1 MVPRHVLNITV
12 LFLLASSAF
21 AQTTPSQAEAQA
33 REAERQRQKE
43 MADATKIFDRFSDQ
57 QLSPVL
63 PPSKRAIGLEERQ
76 RFYETVPKFRT
87 ATAEY
92 RDAVGVG
99 PDVSKSVK
107 AIEKLIDPL
116 KEYFNSVNARNQK
129 PVDFSEFSALSPKD
143 LIWETLTTAEN
154 IDNNLQI
161 ARKVV
166 QQAERE
172 GVMNIKVIQFFIDI
186 QDDLTRL
193 RYLASKVTRR

>member
-1 MVPRHVLNITV
+1 MPRYALNITLV
-12 LFLLASSAF
+12 FLLVPAVFVAQATQSS
-21 AQTTPSQAEAQA
+21 TDSQA

-43 MADATKIFDRFSDQ
+43 MADATQIFDRFADQ

-63 PPSKRAIGLEERQ
+63 PPPKRAPGLQERQ

-107 AIEKLIDPL
+107 AMEKLIDPL
-116 KEYFNSVNARNQK
+116 RDYFNSVNAKNQA
-129 PVDFSEFSALSPKD
+129 VDLSEFSGLSSKD

-166 QQAERE
+166 QNAERE
-172 GVMNIKVIQFFIDI
+172 GVMSIKVIQFFIDI

-193 RYLASKVTRR
+193 QFLTSKVARR

>member
-1 MVPRHVLNITV
+1 MPRHVLNIT
-12 LFLLASSAF
+12 LAFFLSSSVF
-21 AQTTPSQAEAQA
+21 AQTTQTQTDSQA

-43 MADATKIFDRFSDQ
+43 MAEATRIFDRFADQ
-57 QLSPVL
+57 QVNPVL
-63 PPSKRAIGLEERQ
+63 PLPKRAPGIEER
-76 RFYETVPKFRT
+76 RKFYETVPKFRT
-87 ATAEY
+87 ATADY

-99 PDVSKSVK
+99 PDVSKSLK

-116 KEYFNSVNARNQK
+116 REYFNSVNAKNQ
-129 PVDFSEFSALSPKD
+129 PVDFSEFNGLSSKD
-143 LIWETLTTAEN
+143 LMWETLTTAEN

-166 QQAERE
+166 QQSERD

-193 RYLASKVTRR
+193 RFLTSKVTRR